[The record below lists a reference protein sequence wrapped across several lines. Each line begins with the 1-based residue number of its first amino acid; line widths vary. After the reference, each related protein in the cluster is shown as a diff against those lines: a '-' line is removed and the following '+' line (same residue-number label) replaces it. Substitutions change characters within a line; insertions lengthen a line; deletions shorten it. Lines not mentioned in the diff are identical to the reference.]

1 MPFMG
6 IDAFIGLYGLYQLIA
21 HGPSLA
27 YIGVVMATM
36 PFAVFVLVVT
46 MVSPRPRTSSRL
58 PLVTILTLGGLGC
71 SLIGFMLGEYASPM
85 PLVLAL
91 FGATGFMLY
100 NYWYSSF
107 GRTDSTQ
114 LQLDAPLPNFV
125 LQDINGNNF
134 PSTSLF
140 GKPTV
145 LLFFRGNWCPLC
157 MAQISEIA
165 DGYKALAD
173 RGAQVALVSPQSHEN
188 TVKLAS
194 RFDVPFLFLTDPGN
208 KAAKQLGIAMDDGIP
223 LGITGYDSETV
234 MPTVIITSANGR
246 IIFLDQTDNYRVR
259 PEPSTFIEA
268 LDAATGPKS
277 TTGPKSYAEAS

>member
-6 IDAFIGLYGLYQLIA
+6 LDMVIGLYGLYQLIVF
-21 HGPSLA
+21 GPSLA
-27 YIGVVMATM
+27 YVGVVMATL
-36 PFAVFVLVVT
+36 PFPIFVVMVT
-46 MVSPRPRTSSRL
+46 LIRPRPRTSNRL
-58 PLVTILTLGGLGC
+58 PIVSSLILGGLAC
-71 SLIGFMLGEYASPM
+71 ALVGFILGGFAQPL

-91 FGATGFMLY
+91 LGASGFMLY
-100 NYWYSSF
+100 NFWYSSF
-107 GRTDSTQ
+107 DRTDSMR

-125 LQDINGNNF
+125 LQDVNGNNF
-134 PSTSLF
+134 PSTSLL

-173 RGAQVALVSPQSHEN
+173 RGAQVALISPQSHEN
-188 TVKLAS
+188 TVELAS
-194 RFDVPFLFLTDPGN
+194 RFDVPFVFLSDQGS
-208 KAAKQLGIAMDDGIP
+208 KAAKKMDIAMDDGVP
-223 LGITGYDSETV
+223 LGITGYDPETV

-268 LDAATGPKS
+268 LDAASGPHDVAGS
-277 TTGPKSYAEAS
+277 Q